1 MRRSKNHSSFKMFLR
16 RILITL
22 RFFGQRLLKN
32 VHEILIGPGTEKR
45 IRKKCDKNQ
54 LENLGLIIYLEIFT
68 RCNTKWQYLVVMCRD
83 VHKRVSGLSLHPV

>member
-45 IRKKCDKNQ
+45 IRKKCNKNQ

-68 RCNTKWQYLVVMCRD
+68 RCNTKWLHRRRGADRHRKACP
-83 VHKRVSGLSLHPV
+83 RVRR